1 MLSYTALE
9 DIYYYTWAVEES
21 MISLL
26 RYRKTKVIKLTKN
39 VFEILVGG
47 GLKTIVP
54 DKSNWNMDER
64 SLHYLNKLLSMP
76 LHS

>member
-1 MLSYTALE
+1 MLSYAALE
-9 DIYYYTWAVEES
+9 DICYYTWAVEEG

-26 RYRKTKVIKLTKN
+26 RYRKTKVIKLTEN

-54 DKSNWNMDER
+54 DKSNWNMDEC
-64 SLHYLNKLLSMP
+64 SLHYI
-76 LHS
+76 